1 MPIRVM
7 KRLVRRSL
15 EHTLVRR
22 ALERTNAGS
31 RFLLR
36 REYGV
41 NGPCGYPDAPWSCAV
56 LKYAKEVQ
64 ESFEQVKRLEL
75 PPVPDLPKNWDSLAA
90 LDLILRTT
98 NTRSRIFD
106 AGGEWYSMILPWLSL
121 YGYKNL
127 TVGNLVFDKKIRRGN
142 IVYEHSD
149 ITRTKFSNGFFDA
162 VTCLSVIEHGVD
174 LDAYFKEMSRIIRDG
189 GILITSTDYYD
200 APIDT
205 KGQEAFGVPIHV
217 FTRDEIAQ
225 ALELATQCG
234 FSLVSPLELGSAEK
248 VVHWKQ
254 YDLRYTFI
262 VFSLQKTS

>member
-1 MPIRVM
+1 
-7 KRLVRRSL
+7 
-15 EHTLVRR
+15 
-22 ALERTNAGS
+22 
-31 RFLLR
+31 
-36 REYGV
+36 
-41 NGPCGYPDAPWSCAV
+41 
-56 LKYAKEVQ
+56 
-64 ESFEQVKRLEL
+64 
-75 PPVPDLPKNWDSLAA
+75 
-90 LDLILRTT
+90 
-98 NTRSRIFD
+98 
-106 AGGEWYSMILPWLSL
+106 MILPWLSL